1 MENLIYDVQSN
12 ILKFMTTTDMIN
24 LMNSSENAKLMFR
37 DLSTHIGFIIY
48 CDSVISDEQIEKFH
62 LNNIKY
68 KLLETIDTF
77 LDDKVSFY
85 RNGKLHRDN
94 DLPAVIYISGEQI
107 WYKNGLKHRDND
119 LPAIVIKGSN
129 HKEWWQHGK
138 CHRENDLPAIIY
150 NNVTQEWRQHGKLH
164 RENDLP
170 AIIRTYG
177 EKIWYKNGLIHRD
190 NDLPAIM
197 YISGSQYWY
206 KNGLQHRDNDLPAVI
221 YYDGEQK
228 WYKDGQ
234 QIIKSNDDDYDDH
247 VCDHD
252 DANQESYS

>member
-1 MENLIYDVQSN
+1 M
-12 ILKFMTTTDMIN
+12 
-24 LMNSSENAKLMFR
+24 
-37 DLSTHIGFIIY
+37 
-48 CDSVISDEQIEKFH
+48 
-62 LNNIKY
+62 
-68 KLLETIDTF
+68 
-77 LDDKVSFY
+77 
-85 RNGKLHRDN
+85 
-94 DLPAVIYISGEQI
+94 
-107 WYKNGLKHRDND
+107 
-119 LPAIVIKGSN
+119 
-129 HKEWWQHGK
+129 
-138 CHRENDLPAIIY
+138 
-150 NNVTQEWRQHGKLH
+150 
-164 RENDLP
+164 P

-234 QIIKSNDDDYDDH
+234 QIIKSSDDDYDDH

-252 DANQESYS
+252 DAIQESYS